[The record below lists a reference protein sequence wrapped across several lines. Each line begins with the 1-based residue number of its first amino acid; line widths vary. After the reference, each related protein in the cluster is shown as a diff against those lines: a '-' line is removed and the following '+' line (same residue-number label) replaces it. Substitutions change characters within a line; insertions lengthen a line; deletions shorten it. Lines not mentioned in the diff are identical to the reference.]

1 MPRLKQLPT
10 NAYETLC
17 AELAGATAQPF
28 GEWCALNGSRA
39 VGYGSY
45 MDFEQAARDCLKE
58 ARARA
63 EAGCSK
69 ADLAILA
76 DLVAYL
82 SARAERAQ
90 TNPREVTWLV
100 DTTDPDCTIK
110 ALHDPHA
117 IGLLFLDHGPEGA
130 QPGGQNN
137 RHPGIQDNAQFGA
150 DVQPCA
156 QGNAQFGANGQ
167 PGAQGGTALNAEAL
181 QGRVSELLT
190 QYAILKAEGRRLAED
205 GVPESISGFTPIEKN
220 RSFASTGAKIG
231 QLMGYP
237 DYSEKAAEL
246 PLPSPTQEIPTAPKQ
261 EGNTNARY
269 FLSLA
274 KSHLFRAIESDLYVV
289 RPTGTLSNSDER
301 TPVAWRW
308 GFAQGNRTDER
319 GRLGLIGCDHAK
331 WLAAGHVLA
340 EWFTQSC
347 KNADTVSDLAR
358 EALGIAHRVGEQCA
372 RDGSPKAAEMLASY
386 AGALARRWDSAQG
399 SDTRGQIPRV
409 VGELLTPL
417 FAATLCCVARRSP
430 IQCGFDAA
438 LVEVGLDTVPAS
450 DEGEHKAAEPRREY
464 VTLHVSRVP
473 TAERGSGRERD
484 VESHKYELGTL
495 VRIGRAPSYAD
506 QPTGN
511 TQAAGPHSQ
520 AAGPARDTNMP
531 GDNLAS
537 GSSTQATDPAPIE
550 HATRS
555 ANSYQEPVEDLI
567 LGDPAVSRLAL
578 VLRTEDALELEVL
591 NENTY
596 LRGQRQQKG
605 ATLVLAPGDALTVLG
620 KSVDYV
626 IEIAQLG

>member
-17 AELAGATAQPF
+17 AELAGATVQPF

-39 VGYGSY
+39 VGYASR
-45 MDFEQAARDCLKE
+45 MDFEQATRDCLKE
-58 ARARA
+58 ARERA
-63 EAGCSK
+63 KVGCSK
-69 ADLAILA
+69 ADLAILE
-76 DLVAYL
+76 DLVTYL
-82 SARAERAQ
+82 RARAERAQ

-117 IGLLFLDHGPEGA
+117 IGLLFLDHSPEGA
-130 QPGGQNN
+130 QPGGQDG
-137 RHPGIQDNAQFGA
+137 RHPDIQDNAQFGA
-150 DVQPCA
+150 DARPGT
-156 QGNAQFGANGQ
+156 QGNAQLGANGQ
-167 PGAQGGTALNAEAL
+167 PDAHGCAQPGARGGAALNAEAL
-181 QGRVSELLT
+181 QSRVSELLT

-231 QLMGYP
+231 QLMGYS

-246 PLPSPTQEIPTAPKQ
+246 PLSSPTQEIPTAPKQ

-289 RPTGTLSNSDER
+289 RPAGALSNNEKR

-386 AGALARRWDSAQG
+386 AGALARRWNSAQG

-438 LVEVGLDTVPAS
+438 LVEVGLDTVPAAS
-450 DEGEHKAAEPRREY
+450 AEGERKAAEPRREY

-484 VESHKYELGTL
+484 VESHKYELGTT

-506 QPTGN
+506 QP
-511 TQAAGPHSQ
+511 AGGAH
-520 AAGPARDTNMP
+520 AGGPATNSPSRAASSAP
-531 GDNLAS
+531 GFFSPATD
-537 GSSTQATDPAPIE
+537 TQATD
-550 HATRS
+550 TS
-555 ANSYQEPVEDLI
+555 AGSLQEPVADLI